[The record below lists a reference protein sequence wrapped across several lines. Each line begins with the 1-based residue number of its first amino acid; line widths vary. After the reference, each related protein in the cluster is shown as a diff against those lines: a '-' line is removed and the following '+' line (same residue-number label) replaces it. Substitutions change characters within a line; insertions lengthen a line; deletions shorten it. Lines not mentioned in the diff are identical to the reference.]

1 MTSWP
6 SNRTVPKTGR
16 TNPASALSAV
26 DFPEPLGPS
35 RATVSPRAMRR
46 LKFRSA
52 SDLFLPRP

>member
-1 MTSWP
+1 M
-6 SNRTVPKTGR
+6 
-16 TNPASALSAV
+16 